1 VNKRT
6 KEFIID
12 NVSRAAQIVFAVLI
26 IIISPFVSGFNP
38 FTVTSGIII
47 YSLLMFFGI
56 GLSKSIKEEE

>member
-12 NVSRAAQIVFAVLI
+12 NVSRAAQIVFAVL
-26 IIISPFVSGFNP
+26 IISPFVSGFNP